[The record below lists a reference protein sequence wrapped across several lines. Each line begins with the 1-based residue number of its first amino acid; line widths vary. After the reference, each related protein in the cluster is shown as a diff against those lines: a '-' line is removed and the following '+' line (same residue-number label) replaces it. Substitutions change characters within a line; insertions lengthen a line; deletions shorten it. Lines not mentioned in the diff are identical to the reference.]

1 MTDLVQISKQTGKVV
16 TTSLKV
22 AEVFEISHDNVLQAI
37 RNLECSREFVA
48 LNFQANTYKDRFNR
62 SHPMYEMTRD
72 GFTFLAM
79 GFTGKKAA
87 QFKEDYIKAFNMMEE
102 ELKKRNTIPS
112 SPAEILVQAANQL
125 LEHERKIKALE
136 EQQNILNTRM
146 NGFDGIIPEGD
157 LRTQFGRAIKK
168 YSYKKGISH
177 GAAWNEFV
185 KAFNAAFRTN
195 LRSRITHEQLRR
207 GVAKITIPEYLE
219 AYNLL
224 EDALRVAD
232 KLLNV
237 S

>member
-22 AEVFEISHDNVLQAI
+22 AEVFEKLHKDVMRAI
-37 RNLECSREFVA
+37 RNLDCSSEFYER
-48 LNFQANTYKDRFNR
+48 NFAPVKYQDTKGEFR
-62 SHPMYEMTRD
+62 PMFEMTRD

-79 GFTGKKAA
+79 GFTGKKAVR
-87 QFKEDYIKAFNMMEE
+87 FKEDYIKAFNMMEE

>member
-22 AEVFEISHDNVLQAI
+22 AEVFEIRHDNVLQAI